1 MAAQQSGVLIVSPS
15 RSQLRRHEMG
25 QPLGQSVKCSG
36 CDLLAD
42 LAMQAVR
49 RLLTLLAHFQ
59 FVKQRP
65 LTFPPWEAPSRCD
78 VTSSGGTVMVQIKV
92 TRMNC
97 GGCAQVCYQGDPG
110 RGPERRCRYRLE
122 TGCRCHRDDLGVD
135 WSPFRRRH
143 PRRRLR
149 GGAVN
154 PRGLNA
160 FVRETLSLLDHSR
173 LRSSISRPAETV

>member
-1 MAAQQSGVLIVSPS
+1 MAAQQSGVLIVSPF

-97 GGCAQVCYQGDPG
+97 GGCAQSVT
-110 RGPERRCRYRLE
+110 RAI
-122 TGCRCHRDDLGVD
+122 LGVD
-135 WSPFRRRH
+135 PSAAVDID
-143 PRRRLR
+143 LKQ
-149 GGAVN
+149 GVVAIATTSESTGAHFAAAIRAAGYGAE
-154 PRGLNA
+154 PL
-160 FVRETLSLLDHSR
+160 TL
-173 LRSSISRPAETV
+173 AA